1 MQVRWLSVLTM
12 GAVGVGHLVGATLR
26 PPDLEAEY
34 RARFLRSDGRAA
46 AVVAGG
52 LVLLSTAYVA
62 NDARLVDPST
72 FQVLLLLRM
81 ATAAITVALVWAG
94 IRSRRPAVLDA
105 WCLAWVASSALTTA
119 IVQSTRPA
127 DYLLPVMGDLL
138 LVVSAWTLIPN
149 RFALQAVG
157 AGVATV
163 ATVTW
168 LVAFRDRPPPSAALL
183 ITNALLATNLA
194 AGFVSWRLQRTRRLQ
209 FLAEREHAT
218 AAARLHAL
226 LEASTDGYWERDLG
240 TGEVLHSARMN
251 EITGRPAVE
260 TRVASDEWIGRLH
273 PDDLREV
280 GPVYEAVLATRQER
294 FDLTFRTRHAD
305 GSWRW
310 VRSRGMV
317 TVRDGSG
324 KPRRIAGTVADVH
337 AQRLAEEALRSS
349 EERHRNLIEN
359 LQAGV
364 VVHEADTSIRLN
376 NAKASELLGLTS
388 DQMRG
393 KEAIDPAWRFVRDD
407 GTTMPVEEYPVN
419 RVLAA
424 RRPVVDQV
432 VGIERPR
439 TGDRAWVIASGY
451 PVEREPGRIDHV
463 VVTFVDITGRK
474 LAEDALQRSESLRR
488 TVMENFPNG
497 VVGLFDR
504 DLRYVL
510 IDGTNTITATD
521 PNAWL
526 GKTVQ
531 EVTPPEV
538 LPMLEPAY
546 RAALAGESRRVQ
558 LALGGHWIDVVV
570 RPIRNAA
577 GDVVQ
582 GLFMT
587 QDVTEKRALE
597 AQLVVASRLAALG
610 TLVAG
615 VAHEINNPLTGELAG
630 QGFAIEEIE
639 GVRGS
644 LCSGEPIDRT
654 TVTGRLEEVLE
665 ALRDAQAG
673 GQRISRIVK
682 DLSLFA
688 RPDPRRGRI
697 RIMDVV
703 EDAMRWLPAAI
714 SGSTSIR
721 VEDHG
726 APDVLASPGQIGQV
740 LVNLVTNAS
749 KSMVEGRRG
758 VVTVE
763 VGAGGPGMARLEVRD
778 DGAGIEPDVLKRVFD
793 PFFTTRKVGEG
804 TGLGLPICHSIVTAH
819 GGTIVAASTP
829 GLGSTFRV
837 ELPAVVDAA

>member
-1 MQVRWLSVLTM
+1 M
-12 GAVGVGHLVGATLR
+12 GAVGPGELVGATLR
-26 PPDLEAEY
+26 PPELEAEY
-34 RARFLRSDGRAA
+34 RARFLRSDGRTA

-52 LVLLSTAYVA
+52 LVLLSAAYVA
-62 NDARLVDPST
+62 NDARLADPST
-72 FQVLLLLRM
+72 FRALLSLRM

-105 WCLAWVASSALTTA
+105 WCLAWVASSALFTA
-119 IVQSTRPA
+119 IVQSTRPS

-149 RFALQAVG
+149 RFALQAIG
-157 AGVATV
+157 AGAATA
-163 ATVTW
+163 ATFTW
-168 LVAFRDRPPPSAALL
+168 LVAFRDPPAPAARLL

-194 AGFVSWRLQRTRRLQ
+194 GGFVAWRLQRTRRLQ
-209 FLAEREHAT
+209 FLAEREQAEV
-218 AAARLHAL
+218 AARLRESRERLHGL
-226 LEASTDGYWERDLG
+226 LDASTDGYWERDLV

-260 TRVASDEWIGRLH
+260 TTVASGEWIGRTH

-280 GPVYEAVLATRQER
+280 GPVYEAVLGARKER

-310 VRSRGMV
+310 VRSRGKV
-317 TVRDGSG
+317 TARDGSG
-324 KPRRIAGTVADVH
+324 KPLRIAGTVTDVH
-337 AQRLAEEALRSS
+337 AQRLAEEALRAS
-349 EERHRNLIEN
+349 EERHRSLIEN

-364 VVHEADTSIRLN
+364 VVHGADTSVRLN
-376 NAKASELLGLTS
+376 NAQAADLLGLTS

-393 KEAIDPAWRFVRDD
+393 KAAIDSDWRFVRED
-407 GTTMPVEEYPVN
+407 GTAMPVEEYPVN
-419 RVLAA
+419 RVLATG
-424 RRPVVDQV
+424 RPVVDQV

-451 PVEREPGRIDHV
+451 PVLREPGQVDHV

-474 LAEDALQRSESLRR
+474 LAEDALQRSEFLRR

-510 IDGTNTITATD
+510 IDGTNTVTATD
-521 PNAWL
+521 PHAWL
-526 GKTVQ
+526 GRTLQ
-531 EVTPPEV
+531 ELTPPEV
-538 LPMLEPAY
+538 LPLVEPAY
-546 RAALAGESRRVQ
+546 RAALAGETRRVQ
-558 LALGGHWIDVVV
+558 LPLGGHWIDVVI

-577 GDVVQ
+577 GEVVQ

-597 AQLVVASRLAALG
+597 EQLVVASRLAALG

-615 VAHEINNPLTGELAG
+615 VAHEINNPLTGELAS

-639 GVRGS
+639 AVRG
-644 LCSGEPIDRT
+644 LLRSGEELDRAS
-654 TVTGRLEEVLE
+654 VTASLEEALD

-682 DLSLFA
+682 DLSTFG
-688 RPDPRRGRI
+688 RPDPRRSRI
-697 RIMDVV
+697 RIMEVV
-703 EDAMRWLPAAI
+703 EDAMRWLPASI

-721 VEDHG
+721 VEDQG

-740 LVNLVTNAS
+740 FVNLVTNAS

-758 VVTVE
+758 VVTVV
-763 VGAGGPGMARLEVRD
+763 VGAGRPGMARLEVRD
-778 DGAGIEPDVLKRVFD
+778 DGAGIAPDVLKRIFD

-804 TGLGLPICHSIVTAH
+804 TGLGLPICHSIVAAH
-819 GGTIVAASTP
+819 GGTILASSTP
-829 GLGSTFRV
+829 GQGSTFRV
-837 ELPAVVDAA
+837 ELPAVSDGA